1 MNPESSSTASFDTSL
16 YVVASIGVKHPVFIT
31 ATSSHA
37 MPLNDDMHGND
48 ASRSVND
55 DVDDR
60 FNEDDDGNCV
70 LPRKARNELTISS
83 TSESNSSSSS
93 ERQHEVTGLME
104 ADGISCATAA
114 PAQLSMAL

>member
-16 YVVASIGVKHPVFIT
+16 FVVASIGVKHPVFIT

-37 MPLNDDMHGND
+37 IPLNDDMHGND

-60 FNEDDDGNCV
+60 CNEDDDGNCED
-70 LPRKARNELTISS
+70 KSAT
-83 TSESNSSSSS
+83 TCDD
-93 ERQHEVTGLME
+93 GLQRDDE
-104 ADGISCATAA
+104 DDDAVAATAGVVDVTVSTTA
-114 PAQLSMAL
+114 RST